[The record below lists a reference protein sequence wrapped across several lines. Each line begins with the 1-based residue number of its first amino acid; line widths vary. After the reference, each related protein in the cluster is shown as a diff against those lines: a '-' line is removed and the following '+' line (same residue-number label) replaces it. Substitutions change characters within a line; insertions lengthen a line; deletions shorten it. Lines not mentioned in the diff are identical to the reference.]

1 MMRKKY
7 VFSLLFIIVGFL
19 IAIGPRTIFYVCDS
33 SEDMIM
39 RCYYTAQTELAL
51 GIEIAI
57 FGVILAIQKSR
68 AAQAA
73 TSISLALSGIITL
86 LVPNVLIGVCDG
98 IHMHCHAVAK
108 PALSLLGVAVIIAA
122 IISFVLLYRKGSKE
136 HE

>member
-1 MMRKKY
+1 MTREKNI
-7 VFSLLFIIVGFL
+7 FGFLFMIIGLL

-33 SEDMIM
+33 NEDMIM

-51 GIEIAI
+51 GIEIAM
-57 FGVILAIQKSR
+57 FGVILTLQKSR

-73 TSISLALSGIITL
+73 TCIALALSGIFTL

-108 PALSLLGVAVIIAA
+108 PALSLLGIAVIIVA
-122 IISFVLLYRKGSKE
+122 IVSFALLYRKGSE
-136 HE
+136 DHE